1 MSYDFE
7 GGIPVTNQTNNVEY
21 VYTDQLIPYE
31 NNAKLHKANVTLI
44 ANSIKQ
50 FGFRQPILVD
60 KNNVIIAGHG
70 RLLAAKQL
78 KLREVPIIVAY
89 DLTETQVRALRL
101 ADNKVSEGAYNDELL
116 QQELDDLLTSDYDMA
131 DFGFMDFEEEA
142 EDEEEKYTMKVDIP
156 QYQMKGEQ
164 PEIEDLVNREKAV
177 TLVNRI
183 READVPDDIAI
194 FLKLAAQRHLVFDY
208 AKIAEYYAH
217 ATPEVQELFEDSAL
231 VIIDFEDA
239 IKNGYTTLDSQLGA
253 LLEVDSINDEGE

>member
-1 MSYDFE
+1 M
-7 GGIPVTNQTNNVEY
+7 
-21 VYTDQLIPYE
+21 
-31 NNAKLHKANVTLI
+31 
-44 ANSIKQ
+44 
-50 FGFRQPILVD
+50 
-60 KNNVIIAGHG
+60 
-70 RLLAAKQL
+70 
-78 KLREVPIIVAY
+78 
-89 DLTETQVRALRL
+89 
-101 ADNKVSEGAYNDELL
+101 
-116 QQELDDLLTSDYDMA
+116 
-131 DFGFMDFEEEA
+131 
-142 EDEEEKYTMKVDIP
+142 
-156 QYQMKGEQ
+156 
-164 PEIEDLVNREKAV
+164 NREKAV